1 MNRFRQRDFWLWTL
15 AVVAV
20 ILNAALDSYNFDG
33 MVKTQSLVLRTQTV
47 QAALISLLSDIKDA
61 ETGHRGYLLT
71 SEAKYLEPFH
81 RAEKSYPALF
91 DTVRE
96 LTADNPAQQ
105 DRMAE
110 IILLIEKKFREMH
123 RTIELH
129 DRLGKEAAANGV
141 SDGYGKDVMDR
152 IRTIVSA
159 ASQDE
164 YQILQIRNEEAK
176 DQILLSRIASFAA
189 AAMAIGIILIAAWLI
204 QTELRRRRNLNE
216 ALTTANEKLELSHA
230 TVKVSE
236 ARYRDLSD
244 HLERLVQD
252 RTADLKEQSALL
264 QSSNEELEKFAYIA
278 SHDLQEPLR
287 KIQSFGDR
295 LLRKQKAQLDV
306 EGQDAIDRMLDAAG
320 RMRRLIE
327 DLLAFS
333 RVSTK
338 VKPFDAVK
346 LNDVL
351 TEVVSTF
358 DVHLDQVGGR
368 ITFDSL
374 PTVTGDPSQLR
385 QLFQNLLGNAIKFA
399 KPEQPPMIHI
409 GAVNF
414 RNLAKDIDPP
424 KSAGQGWRVEVR
436 DNGIGFE
443 QKYADRIFELF
454 QRLHGRNQYEG
465 TGLGLAICKKIAQRH
480 GIALMV
486 RSQPGEG
493 TTFYLDCPIRST

>member
-20 ILNAALDSYNFDG
+20 ILNAALGSYNFDR
-33 MVKTQSLVLRTQTV
+33 MVKTQSLVLHTQTV

-71 SEAKYLEPFH
+71 SDTSYLEPFI
-81 RAEKSYPALF
+81 RAEKSYRTEF
-91 DTVRE
+91 DTVQT
-96 LTADNPAQQ
+96 LTMDNPAQQ
-105 DRMAE
+105 ARLAE
-110 IILLIEKKFREMH
+110 ITVLIEQKFREMH
-123 RTIELH
+123 RTIDIH
-129 DRLGKEAAANGV
+129 DRLGKEAAVSAV
-141 SDGYGKDVMDR
+141 SDGYGKNFMDR
-152 IRTIVSA
+152 IRSIVAA

-164 YQILQIRNEEAK
+164 YQILQIRNEEAGV
-176 DQILLSRIASFAA
+176 QIRLARIASFVA
-189 AAMAIGIILIAAWLI
+189 AAMAIGIILVAAWLI
-204 QTELRRRRNLNE
+204 QTELRRRRSINE
-216 ALTTANEKLELSHA
+216 ALKAANEKLELSNV

-295 LLRKQKAQLDV
+295 LMRKQKAQLDA

-338 VKPFDAVK
+338 VKPFDEVK

-351 TEVVSTF
+351 TEVATTF
-358 DVHLDQVGGR
+358 DVRLDQLGGR

-374 PTVTGDPSQLR
+374 PTVAGDPSQLR

-399 KPEQPPMIHI
+399 KPEAPPVIHV
-409 GAVNF
+409 GATEF
-414 RNLAKDIDPP
+414 QNLGNDIDPP
-424 KSAGQGWRVEVR
+424 KSAGEGWRVEVR

-493 TTFYLDCPIRST
+493 TTFYLDCPIRSS